1 MQEEKITFNRLN
13 LVCMP
18 VNEIID
24 RIKEFFP
31 CPDLIVFEG
40 IDIAFSCG
48 CFVINLDQ
56 MSSGSFVY
64 TVATGNFKN
73 NYVVVRSPKSMPLEN
88 ALLEVKEF
96 LTEQH
101 KAIAKTLG
109 E

>member
-1 MQEEKITFNRLN
+1 
-13 LVCMP
+13 MP
-18 VNEIID
+18 VDEIIN
-24 RIKEFFP
+24 RIKEHFP

-40 IDIAFSCG
+40 IDVAFSCG

-64 TVATGNFKN
+64 TVAAGNFKYN
-73 NYVVVRSPKSMPLEN
+73 HVLVRSLKSMPLGN

-96 LTEQH
+96 LTKQQQ
-101 KAIAKTLG
+101 AIAKTLG